1 MALKRINKEL
11 LDLGR
16 DPPSSCSAG
25 PTGDNMFN
33 WQATI
38 MGPSQSPYDGGV
50 FFLNIVFPTDYP
62 FKPPKVSFQT
72 KIYHPNIN
80 ANGSICL
87 DILKDQWSPALTISK
102 VLLSICSMLTD
113 PNADDPLSPE
123 IAHLYKVDR
132 QRYEATAKEW
142 TRKYA
147 IFLNYAIF
155 QIKAMIS
162 IKVKPFVVFDGGPL
176 GAKQHTETNRDES
189 RAKNLEIALKLES
202 QGKKTQA
209 RQAFSKCVDITP
221 RMAYELIKVLLSL
234 KVDYIVAP
242 YEADAQMYH
251 LERLGKCLIV
261 FLPFLTLSRSFS
273 NSGKMVAVMKS
284 PEIDLGWFA
293 SMEKLSVLENGLMF
307 ISVEWQCLAVVIISL
322 VKSLPGVGL
331 KKAFDAVRRGGETF
345 DMASISF
352 HMRKVPEEYKF
363 KFKLADLA
371 FLHQRIWCPIER
383 RIKPLNPLPD
393 DLIGNEEINDWIGS
407 DMPDELA
414 EGIAMGD
421 VCPVSKELFI
431 SSGAT
436 ATSYK
441 PMSNHNAIDGKRP
454 PQKSLFEFFEK
465 RPAGT
470 GSNSGRKTLTRAI
483 AESDFS
489 KKLPLSAKK
498 DTPRAQKENVCSPYF
513 SAIAGTSNPTKRKSD
528 KVETPRKALPSKQ
541 KPDVQVSSPISI
553 VEELVSSP
561 ISTVQKAVE
570 FDDYEGFE
578 TPSRRDNVKKQRLS
592 SADVFSPTQRLE
604 KQLDDADKLKAEES
618 LCRDSQDEDDDEVE
632 YLGNTSI
639 KSTETITKNWWDRFS
654 FDKNKLSQ
662 SQSSA
667 ATSISITSSPPPEEA
682 TQSTPFSSFST
693 HSQPESTIPKSSS
706 YRKLMNFAYRP

>member
-221 RMAYELIKVLLSL
+221 RMAYELIKAI
-234 KVDYIVAP
+234 DYIVAP

-251 LERLGKCLIV
+251 LERLGIV
-261 FLPFLTLSRSFS
+261 DGIITEDSDLLVFGAKKVIFKLRQDGSCDEVSRDRFGMAMLS
-273 NSGKMVAVMKS
+273 GC
-284 PEIDLGWFA
+284 DYL
-293 SMEKLSVLENGLMF
+293 
-307 ISVEWQCLAVVIISL
+307 
-322 VKSLPGVGL
+322 KSLPGVGL

-345 DMASISF
+345 DMAT
-352 HMRKVPEEYKF
+352 RKVPEEYKF

-431 SSGAT
+431 SGGAT

-483 AESDFS
+483 AESDVS

-498 DTPRAQKENVCSPYF
+498 ATPRAQKENVCSPYF

-541 KPDVQVSSPISI
+541 KPAVH
-553 VEELVSSP
+553 
-561 ISTVQKAVE
+561 KAVE

-604 KQLDDADKLKAEES
+604 KQLDDADKLKAEDS

>member
-251 LERLGKCLIV
+251 LERLGIV
-261 FLPFLTLSRSFS
+261 DGIITEDSDLLVFGAKKVIFKLRQDGSCDEVSRDRFGMAMLS
-273 NSGKMVAVMKS
+273 GC
-284 PEIDLGWFA
+284 DYL
-293 SMEKLSVLENGLMF
+293 
-307 ISVEWQCLAVVIISL
+307 
-322 VKSLPGVGL
+322 KSLPGVGL

-345 DMASISF
+345 DMA
-352 HMRKVPEEYKF
+352 MRKVPEEYKF

-570 FDDYEGFE
+570 FDDYEVFE

-592 SADVFSPTQRLE
+592 SADIFSPTQRLE
-604 KQLDDADKLKAEES
+604 KQLDDADKLKAEDS